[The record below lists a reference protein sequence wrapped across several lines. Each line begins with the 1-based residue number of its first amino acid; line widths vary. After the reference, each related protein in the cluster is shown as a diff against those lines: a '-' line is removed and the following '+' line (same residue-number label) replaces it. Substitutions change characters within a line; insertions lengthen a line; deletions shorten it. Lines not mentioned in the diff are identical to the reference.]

1 MGGIN
6 AVLPPRDD
14 AAWDL
19 KLRNVLYRTEPGV
32 LSELL

>member
-6 AVLPPRDD
+6 AVLPPHDD

-19 KLRNVLYRTEPGV
+19 KLRNVLSRTEPGV
-32 LSELL
+32 L